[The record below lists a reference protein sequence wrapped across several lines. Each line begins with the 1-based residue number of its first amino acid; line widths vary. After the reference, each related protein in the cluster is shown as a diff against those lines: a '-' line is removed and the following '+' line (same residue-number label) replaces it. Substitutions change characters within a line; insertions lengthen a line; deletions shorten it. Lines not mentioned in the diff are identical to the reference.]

1 MKRNNNKMQMSLRR
15 NCTGLV
21 TLASLTILLGGG
33 AMIGNANMPGN
44 ATTVLAAH
52 NADTVFLYPAKNC
65 FITFADD
72 SAIHA
77 DGIEGSVLW
86 GRCGTKFEI
95 LFPPKD
101 MTHHSYDYAAMYV
114 DTHGDNNDSL
124 EFYKVI
130 NNRVAMKVPNGDGYI
145 TPAKALPPR
154 AGYEDYDFYQVDIE
168 DAGTAVYKVNK
179 HTGKWALVSGT
190 SIKDMAKA
198 LQANVHPATPKTTT
212 EVKTEAIPAKTFYEA
227 ANDWNMTFGEKKPVH
242 SAEDGKKE
250 VTYQTTTTA
259 DGKSETKVIATK
271 EITPAKDGLT
281 KVGNLKVI
289 DGFNEPNST
298 LMQIYDVDKDTGK
311 PSDSPSNQAKLKQVE
326 TESIPAKT
334 TYEADSTLEFSK
346 TKEISSAVAGERERV
361 YLSDI
366 HDLKSYLMNNHKLGN
381 RDTTQLISDKVT
393 KAAKNG
399 VIKVGNVK
407 HDWIHDNAGL
417 MAEYDYIFEVDKNTG
432 QLSHPQAYY
441 RGGSISGGSGS
452 VGSEMIYRAADDS
465 DNLKFNERKVIQRTG
480 LPGVNG
486 LTVVGNKDIQTI
498 TDEKGQKSVVITT
511 YNVDPKTGDLD
522 LQHPNKV
529 TVNKVAT
536 EVIPAITSYE
546 PDGKLNFGEKKVTAK
561 AINGERQVTYMT
573 VETSDTKFGKKD
585 NKVVKDAVNGITHV
599 GNEQVIVNGDGS
611 KTITTYN
618 VDPKTGDLDLQHPNK
633 VTVNKVATE
642 VIPAITSYEPDGK
655 LNFGEK
661 KVTAKAINGERQV
674 TYMTVETSD
683 TKFGKKDNKV
693 VKDAVNGITHVGNEQ
708 VIVNGDGSKTITT
721 YNVDP
726 KTGDLD
732 LQHPVIANVPAP
744 LINVKPKFSDST
756 EPVVINDSS
765 IPETTSADTTP
776 SQAKASDAVESAVL
790 PKTQSQA
797 KPQTLSKTQQSDQH
811 TRKLPQ
817 MGVATSLLAGCMSLI
832 SALGLAIRKRK

>member
-1 MKRNNNKMQMSLRR
+1 
-15 NCTGLV
+15 
-21 TLASLTILLGGG
+21 
-33 AMIGNANMPGN
+33 MIGNANMPGN

-65 FITFADD
+65 FIGFDDD

-77 DGIEGSVLW
+77 DGITGSVLW
-86 GRCGTKFEI
+86 GRCGTKFGI

-114 DTHGDNNDSL
+114 YTFGDNNDSL
-124 EFYKVI
+124 EFHKVI
-130 NNRVAMKVPNGDGYI
+130 NDRVAMEVPNGDGYI

-190 SIKDMAKA
+190 AIKDMAKA
-198 LQANVHPATPKTTT
+198 LQANIHPATPKITT
-212 EVKTEAIPAKTFYEA
+212 EVKTEVIPAKTFYEA
-227 ANDWNMTFGEKKPVH
+227 ANDWNMTFDEKKPVH

-259 DGKSETKVIATK
+259 DGKSETKAIATK

-281 KVGNLKVI
+281 KVGNLKVM

-298 LMQIYDVDKDTGK
+298 LMQIYDVNIYTGDLV
-311 PSDSPSNQAKLKQVE
+311 DSPLHQAKLKHVV

-334 TYEADSTLEFSK
+334 TYEADSTLGFGK

-361 YLSDI
+361 YVSTI
-366 HDLKSYLMNNHKLGN
+366 RDLKSYLMNNHKLGN

-393 KAAKNG
+393 KEAENG

-407 HDWIHDNAGL
+407 HDTIYNNVGGTSN
-417 MAEYDYIFEVDKNTG
+417 YDYVFEVDKDTG
-432 QLSHPQAYY
+432 QLSHPEVYY
-441 RGGSISGGSGS
+441 RGGSIGGGS
-452 VGSEMIYRAADDS
+452 VGSEMIYKAADDN
-465 DNLKFNERKVIQRTG
+465 DNLKFNEKKVIQRTG

-529 TVNKVAT
+529 TVNKVAI
-536 EVIPAITSYE
+536 EVIPATTTYE
-546 PDGKLNFGEKKVTAK
+546 PDGNVNFGEKKVTTK

-573 VETSDTKFGKKD
+573 VETPDTKFGKKD
-585 NKVVKDAVNGITHV
+585 NKVVKDAVSGITHV
-599 GNEQVIVNGDGS
+599 GNQ
-611 KTITTYN
+611 
-618 VDPKTGDLDLQHPNK
+618 
-633 VTVNKVATE
+633 
-642 VIPAITSYEPDGK
+642 
-655 LNFGEK
+655 
-661 KVTAKAINGERQV
+661 
-674 TYMTVETSD
+674 
-683 TKFGKKDNKV
+683 
-693 VKDAVNGITHVGNEQ
+693 Q

-744 LINVKPKFSDST
+744 LINVKPKFSNSI

-765 IPETTSADTTP
+765 IYETTSADTTP
-776 SQAKASDAVESAVL
+776 SQAKVSDAVESTVL
-790 PKTQSQA
+790 SKTQSQA

>member
-1 MKRNNNKMQMSLRR
+1 MLSYR

-52 NADTVFLYPAKNC
+52 NSNAVILYPAKNC
-65 FITFADD
+65 FMTFDEESVIRADNGVMGNELY
-72 SAIHA
+72 A
-77 DGIEGSVLW
+77 
-86 GRCGTKFEI
+86 RCGTPINI
-95 LFPPKD
+95 LFPSKD
-101 MTHHSYDYAAMYV
+101 MTHHSYDYAAIYTYTGM
-114 DTHGDNNDSL
+114 DNNDSL
-124 EFYKVI
+124 AFRKII
-130 NNRVAMKVPNGDGYI
+130 NDRVAMEVPNGDGYI
-145 TPAKALPPR
+145 TPAKALPSR

-179 HTGKWALVSGT
+179 HTGEWALVSGT

-198 LQANVHPATPKTTT
+198 LQANVHSETPKTTT

-259 DGKSETKVIATK
+259 DGKSETKAIATK
-271 EITPAKDGLT
+271 EITPAKDGLI
-281 KVGNLKVI
+281 KVGNLKVMDSFSSSI
-289 DGFNEPNST
+289 ST
-298 LMQIYDVDKDTGK
+298 LMQVYDVDKDTGK
-311 PSDSPSNQAKLKQVE
+311 LSDSPSNQAKLKYVIGE
-326 TESIPAKT
+326 FTPCKT
-334 TYEADSTLEFSK
+334 TYEADSNLAFGE
-346 TKEISSAVAGERERV
+346 TKEVSPATGGERERV

-366 HDLKSYLMNNHKLGN
+366 HDLKSYLMNNCKLGN
-381 RDTTQLISDKVT
+381 GDTTKLISDKVI

-407 HDWIHDNAGL
+407 RESIYNNHGTT
-417 MAEYDYIFEVDKNTG
+417 DYYECIFEVDKDTG
-432 QLSHPQAYY
+432 RLSNPQVYY
-441 RGGSISGGSGS
+441 RGGSIGASP
-452 VGSEMIYRAADDS
+452 VTSEMIYEAADDS
-465 DNLKFNERKVIQRTG
+465 DNLKFNEKKVIKQTG

-486 LTVVGNKDIQTI
+486 LTVVGNKDVQTI
-498 TDEKGQKSVVITT
+498 IDEKGQKSIVITT
-511 YNVDPKTGDLD
+511 YNVDPKTGNLD

-536 EVIPAITSYE
+536 EVIPAVMTYE
-546 PDGKLNFGEKKVTAK
+546 SDGKLNFGEKKVTAK

-573 VETSDTKFGKKD
+573 VETPDTKFGKKD
-585 NKVVKDAVNGITHV
+585 NKVVKDAVSGITHV
-599 GNEQVIVNGDGS
+599 GNQ
-611 KTITTYN
+611 
-618 VDPKTGDLDLQHPNK
+618 
-633 VTVNKVATE
+633 
-642 VIPAITSYEPDGK
+642 
-655 LNFGEK
+655 
-661 KVTAKAINGERQV
+661 
-674 TYMTVETSD
+674 
-683 TKFGKKDNKV
+683 
-693 VKDAVNGITHVGNEQ
+693 Q

-744 LINVKPKFSDST
+744 LINVKPKFSSST

-765 IPETTSADTTP
+765 ISETTSADTTP
-776 SQAKASDAVESAVL
+776 SQAKASDAAESAVL